1 MRGKAVK
8 PGLACIRPK
17 QTQIFKEKHM
27 TKMNKA
33 VAAAVLAMSATAANA
48 GIVIPAGD
56 WTVDIGGNVNTYYTN
71 TKWDGDLDSNLKNAP
86 THDSA
91 NNISTGLLPSALG
104 IGAKTRQNDL
114 DVAVQFTFFV
124 GANSTGGGSG
134 VFGENGAG
142 GNSINIRQAF
152 ATFGDKSWGS
162 IKFGRDLGIFGSDA
176 ILSDMT
182 LLGVGIGAGGTG
194 SSTLGR
200 IGAGY
205 LYADWVGQISY
216 ASPNWNGFSFNVGLR
231 SPWGNAGNE
240 DLGYEGKAS
249 YEWGGDISG
258 KVWVGGVH
266 QKVTTAATAASSSVG
281 ITSLG
286 APGVIVTPATS
297 GSSDDAH
304 AWEIGGKVNVAG
316 FGLVGYYYDGKG
328 IGQNAVATA
337 TELSGLIYGNG
348 DRDVDGGYVQGTYT
362 IPGVG
367 TKIGV
372 SWGESN
378 VDGNNAEA
386 DFKSEA
392 WMLGVYHPLTKSV
405 NLVAEYIDTQIDNN
419 GGVHNVDG
427 DIRTVA
433 LGAILFF

>member
-1 MRGKAVK
+1 MNN
-8 PGLACIRPK
+8 
-17 QTQIFKEKHM
+17 
-27 TKMNKA
+27 KMKLA
-33 VAAAVLAMSATAANA
+33 VAAALAMGASAAQA
-48 GIVIPAGD
+48 GITIPAGD

-71 TKWDGDLDSNLKNAP
+71 TKWDGDLESATKGAP
-86 THDSA
+86 TSENA
-91 NNISTGLLPSALG
+91 NQISTGLLPSALG
-104 IGAKTRQNDL
+104 IGAKSRQNDL
-114 DVAVQFTFFV
+114 DIAVQFTFFV
-124 GANSTGGGSG
+124 GANATAGGSG

-152 ATFGDKSWGS
+152 ATFGDKSWGTV
-162 IKFGRDLGIFGSDA
+162 KFGRDLGIFGSDA

-231 SPWGNAGNE
+231 SPWGNSANE
-240 DLGYEGKAS
+240 ELGYEGKAS
-249 YEWGGDISG
+249 YEWGGDVSG
-258 KVWVGGVH
+258 KVWVGGIH
-266 QKVTTAATAASSSVG
+266 QKVQTAAVAASSAAG

-286 APGVIVTPATS
+286 AVGIVTSPAVAANEDTAS
-297 GSSDDAH
+297 
-304 AWEIGGKVNVAG
+304 AWEIGGKVNVGG

-328 IGQNAVATA
+328 IGQNSIASA
-337 TELSGLIYGNG
+337 TELSGLLFGNG

-362 IPGVG
+362 LPGAG
-367 TKIGV
+367 TKLGV

-378 VDGNNAEA
+378 VDKKASAGDTGEFTAE
-386 DFKSEA
+386 S
-392 WMLGVYHPLTKSV
+392 WMVGVYHPLTKSL
-405 NLVAEYIDTQIDNN
+405 NLVAEYIDTEIENN
-419 GGVHNVDG
+419 GGNATLDG
-427 DIRTVA
+427 DARTVA